1 VNALLVLVAFA
12 IGLAAGVLATRRR
25 LVVGPLTPEPAR
37 QDRPGAD
44 LLDALPLALVFCD
57 DDGVELGRNAAARSL
72 GRSHSGL
79 LIDEAVERHLR
90 RALLGGDVDEVI
102 ELYGPPKQSLVVRAS
117 RLASGGAIALIDD
130 ITERRRLDAMRTDFV
145 ANISH
150 ELKTP
155 VGAIAVLADAL
166 VGEDD
171 ADVIQRVVQRM
182 VTEAERAARTID
194 DLLELSEIEQHEI
207 RDGIALDANDMIRS
221 ATDRFRQAAE
231 QRELCIEVD
240 QSDDPVRFIGDARQI
255 LSALG
260 NLIDNAVK
268 YSEHG
273 GTVRVTARRTSS
285 GMIEMT
291 VCDTGVGIPVKDL
304 DRIFERF
311 YRVDKA
317 RSRGTGGTG
326 LGLAIVRHVVNNH
339 HGEVEV
345 TSVEGEGSIFTLRF
359 PGVEPGVTG
368 TGLEIDTG
376 SDESRDGIQ
385 EGASAT

>member
-1 VNALLVLVAFA
+1 VTAVYLVVAVA
-12 IGLAAGVLATRRR
+12 TGLALGAVISRRPIAEGPSIPDASPPATRS
-25 LVVGPLTPEPAR
+25 L
-37 QDRPGAD
+37 D
-44 LLDALPLALVFCD
+44 LLDALPQAVVFCD
-57 DDGVELGRNAAARSL
+57 DDGTELGRNAAAH
-72 GRSHSGL
+72 GFAGTHSGL

-102 ELYGPPKQSLVVRAS
+102 ELYGPPRQVVVVRAA
-117 RLASGGAIALIDD
+117 RLASGGAIALVDD

-171 ADVIQRVVQRM
+171 PAVIQRVVQRM
-182 VTEAERAARTID
+182 VTESERAARTID
-194 DLLELSEIEQHEI
+194 DLLELSEIEQHEV
-207 RDGIALDANDMIRS
+207 RDGIVLDANDMIRA

-231 QRELCIEVD
+231 QRELDVELDESPDV
-240 QSDDPVRFIGDARQI
+240 VRFVGDARQV

-268 YSEHG
+268 YSEQG
-273 GTVRVTARRTSS
+273 GTVRIGACRTAA
-285 GMIEMT
+285 GMVEMT
-291 VCDTGVGIPVKDL
+291 VSDSGVGIPLKDL

-339 HGEVEV
+339 HGEVDV
-345 TSVEGEGSIFTLRF
+345 TSTEGEGSTFTLRF
-359 PGVEPGVTG
+359 PSVAPDPATG
-368 TGLEIDTG
+368 GDTAPI
-376 SDESRDGIQ
+376 ESSADTP
-385 EGASAT
+385 EGAPIT

>member
-1 VNALLVLVAFA
+1 MTAVAVLAAFIAGLAVGIVLVRRSSSESGASQQSSADDGEHAF
-12 IGLAAGVLATRRR
+12 
-25 LVVGPLTPEPAR
+25 E
-37 QDRPGAD
+37 
-44 LLDALPLALVFCD
+44 LLDALPLAVVFCG
-57 DDGVELGRNAAARSL
+57 DDGVEIGRNAAARRL
-72 GRSHSGL
+72 GGSHSGL

-102 ELYGPPKQSLVVRAS
+102 DLYGPPKQVMVVRAS
-117 RLASGGAIALIDD
+117 RLASGGAIALVDD

-171 ADVIQRVVQRM
+171 AEVIQRVVQRM

-194 DLLELSEIEQHEI
+194 DLLELSEIEQHEV
-207 RDGIALDANDMIRS
+207 REGVVLDANDMIRA

-231 QRELCIEVD
+231 QRELILEVTT
-240 QSDDPVRFIGDARQI
+240 SVDDVRFLGDPRQV

-268 YSEHG
+268 YSEQG
-273 GTVRVTARRTSS
+273 GTVRLSTVRHIG
-285 GMIEMT
+285 GMVELI
-291 VCDTGVGIPVKDL
+291 VADCGVGIPAKDL

-339 HGEVEV
+339 RGEVDV
-345 TSVEGEGSIFTLRF
+345 TSVEGEGSTFTLRF
-359 PGVEPGVTG
+359 PALESVPVAPVHEGVSV
-368 TGLEIDTG
+368 
-376 SDESRDGIQ
+376 
-385 EGASAT
+385 A

>member
-1 VNALLVLVAFA
+1 VTALYLVVAA
-12 IGLAAGVLATRRR
+12 SAGLALGAVLWRRSTGIET
-25 LVVGPLTPEPAR
+25 VVAEVTTPR
-37 QDRPGAD
+37 SGSLD
-44 LLDALPLALVFCD
+44 LLDALPLAVVFCD
-57 DDGVELGRNAAARSL
+57 DDGRELGRNAAARGL
-72 GRSHSGL
+72 GGSHSAL

-102 ELYGPPKQSLVVRAS
+102 ELYGPPKQVVVIRAT
-117 RLASGGAIALIDD
+117 RLASGGAIALVDD

-171 ADVIQRVVQRM
+171 PAVIQRVVQRM
-182 VTEAERAARTID
+182 VTESERAARTID
-194 DLLELSEIEQHEI
+194 DLLELSEIEQHEV
-207 RDGIALDANDMIRS
+207 RDGIVLDANDMTRA

-231 QRELCIEVD
+231 QRELHIEIAE
-240 QSDDPVRFIGDARQI
+240 SEEPVRFVGDARQV

-268 YSEHG
+268 YSEQG
-273 GTVRVTARRTSS
+273 GTVRIGACRTAA
-285 GMIEMT
+285 GMVEMT
-291 VCDTGVGIPVKDL
+291 VSDSGVGIPLKDL

-339 HGEVEV
+339 HGEVDV
-345 TSVEGEGSIFTLRF
+345 TSTEGEGSTFVLRF
-359 PGVEPGVTG
+359 PAVTPVAARDD
-368 TGLEIDTG
+368 DTTPTT
-376 SDESRDGIQ
+376 SSTNIP
-385 EGASAT
+385 EGAPIT

>member
-1 VNALLVLVAFA
+1 MTAAQIAL
-12 IGLAAGVLATRRR
+12 GLAVGLIVGLSIGRVVTRKAS
-25 LVVGPLTPEPAR
+25 VAVAPSIAEPAN
-37 QDRPGAD
+37 DAPSVGD
-44 LLDALPLALVFCD
+44 LLDALPLAIVFCCE
-57 DDGVELGRNAAARSL
+57 DGTEVGRNAAACAL
-72 GRSHSGL
+72 VGTPSGL

-90 RALLGGDVDEVI
+90 RALLGRDVDEVI
-102 ELYGPPKQSLVVRAS
+102 ELYGPPKQVVVVRAT
-117 RLASGGAIALIDD
+117 RLASGGAVALVDD

-171 ADVIQRVVQRM
+171 AEVVQRVVQRM

-194 DLLELSEIEQHEI
+194 DLLELSEIEQHEV
-207 RDGIALDANDMIRS
+207 RDGIVLDGNDLLRAVI
-221 ATDRFRQAAE
+221 DRFRQAAE
-231 QRELCIEVD
+231 QRDLGLEITTSVD
-240 QSDDPVRFIGDARQI
+240 DVRFVGDPRQI

-260 NLIDNAVK
+260 NLLDNAIK

-273 GTVRVTARRTSS
+273 GSVRLSASRIADGTVELSVADS
-285 GMIEMT
+285 
-291 VCDTGVGIPVKDL
+291 GVGIPAKDL

-339 HGEVEV
+339 RGEVVV
-345 TSVEGEGSIFTLRF
+345 TSTEGEGSVFALRL
-359 PGVEPGVTG
+359 PAR
-368 TGLEIDTG
+368 
-376 SDESRDGIQ
+376 ESAAADPAH
-385 EGASAT
+385 EGASVA

>member
-1 VNALLVLVAFA
+1 MTVAQMAL
-12 IGLAAGVLATRRR
+12 G
-25 LVVGPLTPEPAR
+25 LVVGLGLGIVGGILVTRRTTP
-37 QDRPGAD
+37 QGAPVVVGPSD
-44 LLDALPLALVFCD
+44 DGHNVDELLDALPLAVVFCGV
-57 DDGVELGRNAAARSL
+57 DGAEIGRNAAARSL
-72 GRSHSGL
+72 GRAPSGL
-79 LIDEAVERHLR
+79 LIDEAIERHLR

-102 ELYGPPKQSLVVRAS
+102 ELYGPPKQVVIVRAT
-117 RLASGGAIALIDD
+117 RLASGGAVALVDD

-171 ADVIQRVVQRM
+171 AEVIQRVVQRM

-194 DLLELSEIEQHEI
+194 DLLELSEIEQHEV
-207 RDGIALDANDMIRS
+207 REGVVLDANDMIRA

-231 QRELCIEVD
+231 QRELILEVTT
-240 QSDDPVRFIGDARQI
+240 SVDDVRFLGDPRQV

-268 YSEHG
+268 YSEQG
-273 GTVRVTARRTSS
+273 GTVRLSTVRHIG
-285 GMIEMT
+285 GMVELI
-291 VCDTGVGIPVKDL
+291 VADCGVGIPAKDL

-339 HGEVEV
+339 RGEVDV
-345 TSVEGEGSIFTLRF
+345 TSVEGEGSTFTLRF
-359 PGVEPGVTG
+359 PALESVPVAPVHEGVSV
-368 TGLEIDTG
+368 
-376 SDESRDGIQ
+376 
-385 EGASAT
+385 A